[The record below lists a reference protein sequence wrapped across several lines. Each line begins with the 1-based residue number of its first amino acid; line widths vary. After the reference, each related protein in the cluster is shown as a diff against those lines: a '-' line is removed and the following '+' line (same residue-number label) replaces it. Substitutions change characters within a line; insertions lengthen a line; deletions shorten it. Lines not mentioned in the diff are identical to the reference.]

1 MTAACNENI
10 RGSQRPASLWSL
22 NVHEAGG
29 RWPRF
34 YFFGGMKRR
43 KASVADVLDAV
54 VVGWLSDEPELR
66 APKVEPIKVQY
77 LKPP

>member
-1 MTAACNENI
+1 
-10 RGSQRPASLWSL
+10 
-22 NVHEAGG
+22 
-29 RWPRF
+29 
-34 YFFGGMKRR
+34 MKRR